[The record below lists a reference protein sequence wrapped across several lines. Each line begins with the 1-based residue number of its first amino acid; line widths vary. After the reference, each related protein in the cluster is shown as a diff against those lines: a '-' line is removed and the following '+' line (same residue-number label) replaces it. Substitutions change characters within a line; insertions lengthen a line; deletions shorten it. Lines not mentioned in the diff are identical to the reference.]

1 MQPPTILLVSPDP
14 THAARLQAALTTTSA
29 LRLVGDVRHS
39 AEATREA
46 VRLRPAAIV
55 LAADLPGR
63 LLVPLVGDLRAASD
77 ASKVIVIGAR
87 VTLDG
92 AMLRALFDLG
102 VTGCLA
108 WEDASPEA
116 LPHYL
121 TTVLAG
127 GLVTSP
133 GLLPALLDAHER
145 RRGGRME
152 GLALTPWERA
162 LARGRADRTHVALWV
177 HDPALAAGVG
187 FHVAQA
193 GLTLDPV
200 DTAAALLDAA
210 PRSAALVVDC
220 AGVPDALDRCLAVV
234 RRVARPVLICHPHE
248 GFVDD
253 LRPIAGGEL
262 TWLPLAWLG
271 ARLRDKLRLLVAP
284 PVGVLGA
291 GSDAAPPLRLTGR
304 QRAVLALAE
313 DGHSNRAIAARLGLS
328 TNTVKTHL
336 SNARRTRDGA
346 EREGSDAGVGEE
358 GEAEG
363 LTHQR
368 HRRARVRRR
377 DAPRRREG

>member
-102 VTGCLA
+102 ATGCLA

-177 HDPALAAGVG
+177 HDPALAASVG

-193 GLTLDPV
+193 GLTLALV
-200 DTAAALLDAA
+200 DTAGALLDVALG
-210 PRSAALVVDC
+210 SVALVVDC
-220 AGVPDALDRCLAVV
+220 AAVPDALDRCLAIVPWV
-234 RRVARPVLICHPHE
+234 TCPVLICHPDE
-248 GFVDD
+248 GFVAD
-253 LRPIAGGEL
+253 LRLHTTSEL
-262 TWLPLAWLG
+262 MWLPPAWLG
-271 ARLRDKLRLLVAP
+271 TRLRDKLRLLDDASVSAARGSP
-284 PVGVLGA
+284 AHRPLTEREREVLGLVGA
-291 GSDAAPPLRLTGR
+291 GQTTR
-304 QRAVLALAE
+304 E
-313 DGHSNRAIAARLGLS
+313 IAMHLGLS
-328 TNTVKTHL
+328 RSTVKSHKT
-336 SNARRTRDGA
+336 NALRKL
-346 EREGSDAGVGEE
+346 EVGEYVDTDAASETDE
-358 GEAEG
+358 GPSPKG
-363 LTHQR
+363 
-368 HRRARVRRR
+368 
-377 DAPRRREG
+377 RED